1 VQKVHHDEKKNKI
14 KFLKKG
20 NKFGYWNWSF
30 PRKFGKMHGKL
41 KIIYIEM
48 IQKLLKHGT
57 GHKIL

>member
-1 VQKVHHDEKKNKI
+1 
-14 KFLKKG
+14 
-20 NKFGYWNWSF
+20 
-30 PRKFGKMHGKL
+30 MHGKL